1 MIQILLFFLPE
12 NRIAEE
18 RHASGVP
25 LVLALTVSG
34 LIWNKGWTAVAT
46 AKRRAQGIDARGPQ
60 KRRKELPK
68 VSTGIAGL
76 DLVLGGGLPAGR
88 VTLLSGG
95 PGSGKTIMGLQYLLH
110 GAGAGQPG
118 ILVMFEERAAAVRQN
133 AWSWGWDMARLEKKN
148 KLCLMDAR
156 LDPEAVIS
164 GEFSI
169 KGLLAI
175 LDQRIKA
182 VRAKLILIDAVDAL
196 LHLYDSPMRERHEL
210 YALHEWLLDRGLTT
224 IMTVKTVPQEEAP
237 SRYAFL
243 DFMADCVIHVDQ
255 RVTAQITTRRL
266 RVIKY
271 RGSGYGRNEYPFIIN
286 ENGINIIPITSNV
299 LQHRPPGS
307 KVSSGQ
313 AWLDEVL
320 AGGYKCGTSILL
332 AGTAGAGKTT
342 LACIFTQAACLRGER
357 VLYINFE
364 ESAESM
370 VSNML
375 SPGLALQPLIKTG
388 TLVVRSYLPEAMG
401 VEEHLFHALKHL
413 DEFQPRH
420 VVVDAISAC
429 KRMGSDQAAF
439 DYMMRILNACKERG
453 ITCIYINQS
462 SGLDIVEEIS
472 GIGISSIIDTIIL
485 LRHLPIDGAIVRQL
499 IVMKSRGSKHS
510 EQFHEFRITDRG
522 MDLVKT

>member
-1 MIQILLFFLPE
+1 
-12 NRIAEE
+12 
-18 RHASGVP
+18 
-25 LVLALTVSG
+25 
-34 LIWNKGWTAVAT
+34 
-46 AKRRAQGIDARGPQ
+46 
-60 KRRKELPK
+60 

-95 PGSGKTIMGLQYLLH
+95 PGSGKSMIGLQCLLQ
-110 GAGAGQPG
+110 GAAGGRPG
-118 ILVMFEERAAAVRQN
+118 ILVMFEERAEAVRQN
-133 AWSWGWDMARLEKKN
+133 AWSRGWEMSRLEKEK
-148 KLCLMDAR
+148 KLYLMDAR

-182 VRAKLILIDAVDAL
+182 MRAKLILIDAADAL
-196 LHLYDSPMRERHEL
+196 LHLYDSPLRERREL
-210 YALHEWLLDRGLTT
+210 YALHEWLLDRGLTA
-224 IMTVKTVPQEEAP
+224 IMTVKSVPQEESP

-255 RVTAQITTRRL
+255 RVTAQLTTRRL

-271 RGSGYGRNEYPFIIN
+271 RGSGYGRNEYPFIID
-286 ENGINIIPITSNV
+286 EMGINIVPITSNV
-299 LQHRPPGS
+299 LQHRPPGPR
-307 KVSSGQ
+307 VSTGQ

-320 AGGYKCGTSILL
+320 AGGYKSGTSILI

-342 LACIFTQAACLRGER
+342 LACVFTRAACERGER
-357 VLYINFE
+357 VLYLNFE
-364 ESAESM
+364 ESTESM

-375 SPGLALQPLIKTG
+375 SPGLALQPLIKAG
-388 TLVVRSYLPEAMG
+388 KLVVRSYLPEAMG
-401 VEEHLFHALKHL
+401 VEEHLFHMLNDL
-413 DEFQPRH
+413 DEFQPQH
-420 VVVDAISAC
+420 VVVDAVSAC
-429 KRMGSDQAAF
+429 KRMGSEQAAF
-439 DYMMRILNACKERG
+439 EYLMRILNACKERG
-453 ITCIYINQS
+453 ITCIYLNQT
-462 SGLDIVEEIS
+462 SGLDIVAEIS

-485 LRHLPIDGAIVRQL
+485 LRHLPIGGAIARQL

-522 MDLVKT
+522 MDLVKG

>member
-1 MIQILLFFLPE
+1 M
-12 NRIAEE
+12 
-18 RHASGVP
+18 
-25 LVLALTVSG
+25 
-34 LIWNKGWTAVAT
+34 AT
-46 AKRRAQGIDARGPQ
+46 AKRRAQGKEAGGPQ
-60 KRRKELPK
+60 KKKKGLAK

-95 PGSGKTIMGLQYLLH
+95 PGSGKSMIGLQCLIH
-110 GAGAGQPG
+110 GAGDGQPG
-118 ILVMFEERAAAVRQN
+118 ILVMFEERAVAVRQN
-133 AWSWGWDMARLEKKN
+133 AWSWGWDLARLEKKN
-148 KLCLMDAR
+148 KVHLMDAR
-156 LDPEAVIS
+156 LDPESVIS

-182 VRAKLILIDAVDAL
+182 MGAKLILIDAADAL
-196 LHLYDSPMRERHEL
+196 LHLYDNPMRERREL
-210 YALHEWLLDRGLTT
+210 YALHEWLLDRKLTA
-224 IMTVKTVPQEEAP
+224 IMTVKTVPQGEAP
-237 SRYAFL
+237 SRYAFM

-271 RGSGYGRNEYPFIIN
+271 RGSGYGRNEYPFIID
-286 ENGINIIPITSNV
+286 ESGINIIPITSNV
-299 LQHRPPGS
+299 LQHRPPGP

-313 AWLDEVL
+313 AWLDDVL
-320 AGGYKCGTSILL
+320 AGGYKCGTSILI

-342 LACIFTQAACLRGER
+342 LACLFSRAACLRGER
-357 VLYINFE
+357 VLYLNFE

-388 TLVVRSYLPEAMG
+388 TLAVRSYLPEAMG
-401 VEEHLFHALKHL
+401 IEEHLFHAMKDL
-413 DEFQPRH
+413 DEFQPQH

-429 KRMGSDQAAF
+429 KRMGSEQAAF
-439 DYMMRILNACKERG
+439 EYLMRILNVCKERG
-453 ITCIYINQS
+453 ITCIYINQT
-462 SGLDIVEEIS
+462 SGLDIVAEIS
-472 GIGISSIIDTIIL
+472 GIGVSSIIDTILL
-485 LRHLPIDGAIVRQL
+485 LRHHPVGGAVVRQL
-499 IVMKSRGSKHS
+499 VVMKSRGSKHS

>member
-1 MIQILLFFLPE
+1 
-12 NRIAEE
+12 
-18 RHASGVP
+18 
-25 LVLALTVSG
+25 
-34 LIWNKGWTAVAT
+34 
-46 AKRRAQGIDARGPQ
+46 
-60 KRRKELPK
+60 

-95 PGSGKTIMGLQYLLH
+95 PGSGKSMIGLQCLLQ
-110 GAGAGQPG
+110 GAAGGRPG
-118 ILVMFEERAAAVRQN
+118 ILVMFEERAEAVRQN
-133 AWSWGWDMARLEKKN
+133 AWSRGWEMSRLEKEK
-148 KLCLMDAR
+148 KLYLMDAR

-182 VRAKLILIDAVDAL
+182 MRAKLILIDAADAL
-196 LHLYDSPMRERHEL
+196 LHLYDSPLRERREL
-210 YALHEWLLDRGLTT
+210 YALHEWLLDRGLTA
-224 IMTVKTVPQEEAP
+224 IMTVKTVPQEESP

-255 RVTAQITTRRL
+255 RVTAQLTTRRL

-271 RGSGYGRNEYPFIIN
+271 RGSGYGRNEYPFIID
-286 ENGINIIPITSNV
+286 EMGINIVPITSNV
-299 LQHRPPGS
+299 LQHRPPGPR
-307 KVSSGQ
+307 VSTGQ

-320 AGGYKCGTSILL
+320 AGGYKSGTSILI

-342 LACIFTQAACLRGER
+342 LACVFTRAACQRGER
-357 VLYINFE
+357 VLYLNFE
-364 ESAESM
+364 ESTESM

-375 SPGLALQPLIKTG
+375 SPGLALQPLIKAG
-388 TLVVRSYLPEAMG
+388 KLVVRSYLPEAMG
-401 VEEHLFHALKHL
+401 VEEHLFHMLNDL
-413 DEFQPRH
+413 DEFQPQH
-420 VVVDAISAC
+420 VVVDAVSAC
-429 KRMGSDQAAF
+429 KRMGSEQAAF
-439 DYMMRILNACKERG
+439 EYLMRILNACKERG
-453 ITCIYINQS
+453 ITCIYLNQT
-462 SGLDIVEEIS
+462 SGLDIVAEIS

-485 LRHLPIDGAIVRQL
+485 LRHLPIGGAIARQL

-522 MDLVKT
+522 MDLVKG